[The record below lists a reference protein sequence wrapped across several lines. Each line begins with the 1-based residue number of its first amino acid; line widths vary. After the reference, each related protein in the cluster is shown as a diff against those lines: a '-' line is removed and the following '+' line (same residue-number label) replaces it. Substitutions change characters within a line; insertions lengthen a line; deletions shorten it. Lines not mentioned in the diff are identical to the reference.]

1 MDDKV
6 KPGTILRGRYE
17 ILGLLGQGGFGVT
30 YKAVDRDTFN
40 TPCVVKRLRP
50 LSTDPYTLAT
60 ARKLF
65 EREAKVLNRLN
76 NYDRVPRL
84 LAHFEQEEEFYL
96 VEEFIA
102 GHDLTHELVDGKPL
116 SEPEVVKLL
125 WEILE
130 ILRHVHAHQILH
142 RDIKPANLMRR
153 DSDGKLVL
161 IDFGAVKEVGRL
173 VSHAPGQTQVATV
186 IGSVGYIAPEQLGGK
201 PQPCSDI
208 YSVGVLAIQA
218 LTGRPPTKIRDDP
231 RTGQLLWRDLVPV
244 SKELAEI
251 VDRMICPRWQ
261 ERFQSAAEVM
271 EALRPLLPT
280 PSEGVA
286 PALSQLSVDQLLA
299 MRLVTRGQEKARQG
313 DLQGALAD
321 YTLAIQLDPQNGRAH
336 SQRGSA
342 RYKTGDWAGA
352 VEDFTRAIQL
362 GGGDARTYFNRG
374 IARYR
379 LGDYEGAVADYTHAL
394 RLDPHWALAY
404 YSRGNAYRQLDQPQ
418 QAIEDY
424 SRALELNP
432 EEVRAYFNRGVVR
445 GQLGDAQGAVAD
457 FSEVL
462 RRDPQDTEAYFNR
475 GVARAQ
481 LLDFQGAIEDYTQA
495 LQLDPSHSKAYYR
508 RGLAR
513 QALGDPQGAIA
524 DFSRAIALR
533 ATQGEEPSGAVA
545 TDQAELYL
553 QRAAAYLSSNALEA
567 ALADCEQALRLNPEL
582 ALAYFY
588 RGLARQGLRDPAG
601 ALSDFNRALELDPQ
615 LAKAYLNRGI
625 AHLDLSHLEA
635 ALADLSQAIALD
647 PSDARAYSSRGQ
659 VHRLLG
665 DPLAALQDYTAA
677 LERDP
682 HNPQLYFDR
691 GQIHFEQEDW
701 PAACEDFSQALQW
714 AGQPG
719 SRRGL
724 DLLARIHLYRGMAR
738 QRLGDWQGALADFT
752 ALIQE
757 QPQASQGFA
766 LRAAVY
772 LALGDK
778 EAALADLDQAIGGN
792 RDWGLADAAL
802 AYRQRGDLHRQAN
815 RLQQAIA
822 DYTQALLL
830 NSQERHALFWRALL
844 WDQAGE
850 IESAL
855 ADYTQLLQLE
865 LDPQTRLWA
874 LNNRGWAYAQQ
885 GDFAAAIRDYTQV
898 LEQDPSHIKAH
909 CNRALARAAV
919 GDWQGACQDFQ
930 TALQLQGYEGRL
942 WEEETH
948 SLGSF

>member
-1 MDDKV
+1 MEDKV
-6 KPGTILRGRYE
+6 KPGTLLRGRYE

-60 ARKLF
+60 ARKLL

-84 LAHFEQEEEFYL
+84 LAHFEQDQEFYL

-116 SEPEVVKLL
+116 SEPEVVQLL
-125 WEILE
+125 WEVLE

-153 DSDGKLVL
+153 DFDGKLVL

-280 PSEGVA
+280 PPEGVA

-313 DLQGALAD
+313 DLQGAIAD
-321 YTLAIQLDPQNGRAH
+321 YTLAIQLDPQNGRAY

-342 RYKTGDWAGA
+342 RYKSGDWAGA
-352 VEDFTRAIQL
+352 VEDFTQAIQL
-362 GGGDARTYFNRG
+362 TGDARAYVNRG

-394 RLDPHWALAY
+394 HLNPSWAVAY
-404 YSRGNAYRQLDQPQ
+404 YNRGNAYRQLEQNQ
-418 QAIEDY
+418 KAIEDY

-445 GQLGDAQGAVAD
+445 GHLGDAQGAVAD
-457 FSEVL
+457 FSEVIQ
-462 RRDPQDTEAYFNR
+462 RDPQDVEAYFNR

-495 LQLDPSHSKAYYR
+495 LHRDPAHSKAYYH

-513 QALGDPQGAIA
+513 QALGDPQGAIE
-524 DFSRAIALR
+524 DFSQAIALQP
-533 ATQGEEPSGAVA
+533 AGASEAGVA
-545 TDQAELYL
+545 AQAELYL
-553 QRAAAYLSSNALEA
+553 QRAIAYLGNNALEA

-582 ALAYFY
+582 APAYFY
-588 RGLARQGLRDPAG
+588 RGLARQELRDPAG
-601 ALSDFNRALELDPQ
+601 ALADFNRALELDPQ
-615 LAKAYLNRGI
+615 LTKVYLNRGI
-625 AHLDLSHLEA
+625 AHLDLGQLEA
-635 ALADLSQAIALD
+635 ALADLNQAIALD

-682 HNPQLYFDR
+682 NNLQLYFHR
-691 GQIHFEQEDW
+691 GQAHFDREDW
-701 PAACEDFSQALQW
+701 PAACADFSQVLQAATQ
-714 AGQPG
+714 AGPE
-719 SRRGL
+719 
-724 DLLARIHLYRGMAR
+724 LLASAHLRRGMAR
-738 QRLGDWQGALADFT
+738 QRLEDWQGALADFT

-766 LRAAVY
+766 LRAAVH
-772 LALGDK
+772 LVLGDE
-778 EAALADLDQAIGGN
+778 EAALADLDRAIGCN

-822 DYTQALLL
+822 DYTQVLAL
-830 NSQERHALFWRALL
+830 NPQERHALLWRALL

-850 IESAL
+850 IERAL

-865 LDPQTRLWA
+865 PDPQTRLWA

-898 LEQDPSHIKAH
+898 LERDPSHIKAH

-948 SLGSF
+948 SLGSS

>member
-30 YKAVDRDTFN
+30 YKAVDRDTFS

-65 EREAKVLNRLN
+65 EREAKVLNQLN
-76 NYDRVPRL
+76 HYDRVPRL
-84 LAHFEQEEEFYL
+84 LAHFEQDQEFYL

-102 GHDLTHELVDGKPL
+102 GHDLGQELVAGQPL
-116 SEPEVVKLL
+116 SEAEVVKLL
-125 WEILE
+125 GEILE
-130 ILRHVHAHQILH
+130 ILRYVHARQIVH

-173 VSHAPGQTQVATV
+173 VSPAPGQTQLATV
-186 IGSVGYIAPEQLGGK
+186 IGSVGYIAPEQLAGK

-218 LTGRPPTKIRDDP
+218 LTGRPPTKIPDDP
-231 RTGQLLWRDLVPV
+231 RTGQLLWRDLAPV
-244 SKELAEI
+244 SEALAAI
-251 VDRMICPRWQ
+251 LDRMICPRWQ
-261 ERFQSAAEVM
+261 ERFQSAAEVL
-271 EALRPLLPT
+271 EALRPLLPV
-280 PSEGVA
+280 SNE
-286 PALSQLSVDQLLA
+286 ALAFDLSVDQVLAARLL
-299 MRLVTRGQEKARQG
+299 VRGQEKARQG
-313 DLQGALAD
+313 DLQGAIAD
-321 YTLAIQLDPQNGRAH
+321 YTLAIQLDPQNSRAY

-352 VEDFTRAIQL
+352 VEDFTRVIQL
-362 GGGDARTYFNRG
+362 AGGEARTYFNRG
-374 IARYR
+374 LARYR

-394 RLDPHWALAY
+394 RLNPHWAVVY
-404 YSRGNAYRQLDQPQ
+404 YNRGNAYRQLEQPQ

-445 GQLGDAQGAVAD
+445 GYLGDAQGAAAD

-462 RRDPQDTEAYFNR
+462 KRDPQDGEAYFNR

-495 LQLDPSHSKAYYR
+495 LQLDPGHSKAYHR

-513 QALGDPQGAIA
+513 QAVGDLQGAIE
-524 DFSRAIALR
+524 DFSQAIALQ
-533 ATQGEEPSGAVA
+533 AAGSSEAEVAV
-545 TDQAELYL
+545 QAELYL
-553 QRAAAYLSSNALEA
+553 QRAMAHLSNNALEA
-567 ALADCEQALRLNPEL
+567 ALADCEQALRLNP
-582 ALAYFY
+582 ALAQAYCY
-588 RGLARQGLRDPAG
+588 RGLARQKLGDPAG
-601 ALSDFNRALELDPQ
+601 ALADFNRALELDPQ

-625 AHLDLSHLEA
+625 AHRDLGHLEA
-635 ALADLSQAIALD
+635 ALTDLSQAIALD

-691 GQIHFEQEDW
+691 GQIHFEQEEW

-724 DLLARIHLYRGMAR
+724 DLMARIYLYRGLAR

-752 ALIQE
+752 ALIQA

-766 LRAAVY
+766 LRAAVH
-772 LALGDK
+772 LALGNK
-778 EAALADLDQAIGGN
+778 EAALADLDQALSCN
-792 RDWGLADAAL
+792 CDWGLADAAL

-885 GDFAAAIRDYTQV
+885 GDFAAAICDYTQV
-898 LEQDPSHIKAH
+898 LQLDPSHVKAH
-909 CNRALARAAV
+909 CNRALARAAL

-930 TALQLQGYEGRL
+930 AALQLQGYQGRL
-942 WEEETH
+942 GEEEAH
-948 SLGSF
+948 SLGSS